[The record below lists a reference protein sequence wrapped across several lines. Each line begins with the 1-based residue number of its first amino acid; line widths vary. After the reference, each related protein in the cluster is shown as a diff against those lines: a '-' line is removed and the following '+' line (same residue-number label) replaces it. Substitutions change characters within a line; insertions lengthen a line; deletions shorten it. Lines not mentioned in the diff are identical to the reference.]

1 MLLISRSIGQT
12 IVIEHLGEL
21 LTLSIRRLSENRVQ
35 LGFSGPEEM
44 RVIRGELLIDEECE

>member
-1 MLLISRSIGQT
+1 MLLISRALGQT

-21 LTLSIRRLSENRVQ
+21 LTLTIRRLSENRVQ